1 MLAQLAQCEFAVT
14 KSRLSASMSAA
25 ELQNYKN
32 LSLLIETGIEAA
44 KQDIESTKLDFQ
56 EAKTVRKNRIEY
68 DVLAKVINEQPD
80 RKETDEKLSQLRKE
94 LNSLEVSSRASLS
107 PFNGAAYFC
116 RNY

>member
-1 MLAQLAQCEFAVT
+1 
-14 KSRLSASMSAA
+14 MSAA

-44 KQDIESTKLDFQ
+44 KRDIESTKLDFQ

-94 LNSLEVSSRASLS
+94 LNLLEVSSQPSLVPVS
-107 PFNGAAYFC
+107 WLTLPWSWFFL
-116 RNY
+116 

>member
-1 MLAQLAQCEFAVT
+1 
-14 KSRLSASMSAA
+14 
-25 ELQNYKN
+25 
-32 LSLLIETGIEAA
+32 LSLLIETGIESA

-94 LNSLEVSSRASLS
+94 LNSLEVSSQASLAPVS
-107 PFNGAAYFC
+107 WLTLLSAETANKFLTSQIFIEPYH
-116 RNY
+116 R